1 MHENLLVE
9 RGETFAAGDEEE
21 EEENTI
27 SKAGE
32 ASLGEAEKTLP
43 VI

>member
-1 MHENLLVE
+1 MHENIYME
-9 RGETFAAGDEEE
+9 RGETFAAGDEGE

-32 ASLGEAEKTLP
+32 ASRGETEKTLP